1 MKLGEFSAESDSF
14 NRKTLR
20 FDPTE
25 KYDKDHDIKILKTT
39 FNTTVESVGTKSIGS
54 IDLLNKNV
62 GIGTTTIGFTTTTIA
77 EFDVND
83 FNGFSANVLL
93 QDDITKELS
102 YNEVIVDFDGTN
114 TYYSEVYSDSLT
126 FSYSSSNIGVLTA
139 KYDSGK
145 VYFNCENETIRKINV
160 NASIVGFGTTT
171 AGIGTYR
178 YAVPGQPPG
187 AERSARLESTYNTCL
202 LYTSPSPRDS

>member
-145 VYFNCENETIRKINV
+145 VYLSLIHI
-160 NASIVGFGTTT
+160 
-171 AGIGTYR
+171 
-178 YAVPGQPPG
+178 
-187 AERSARLESTYNTCL
+187 
-202 LYTSPSPRDS
+202 